1 MSIQVEH
8 SQMCVMRARK
18 DSDPWL
24 GRHRTDQISFPFT
37 LPNEVARSA
46 AIVTPV
52 HWHSNLALCSSGHT
66 GLGYV
71 ARHFTCT
78 AALVAHFA
86 LTNGNSDKVTI
97 TKW

>member
-8 SQMCVMRARK
+8 SQLEMHVMRARK

-24 GRHRTDQISFPFT
+24 GRQWHRTNRISFPFM
-37 LPNEVARSA
+37 LPNEATRFA

-52 HWHSNLALCSSGHT
+52 QWHSTLASCSSSHT

-71 ARHFTCT
+71 ARHFTCA
-78 AALVAHFA
+78 AALMAHYA
-86 LTNGNSDKVTI
+86 LTDGNSLTL
-97 TKW
+97 